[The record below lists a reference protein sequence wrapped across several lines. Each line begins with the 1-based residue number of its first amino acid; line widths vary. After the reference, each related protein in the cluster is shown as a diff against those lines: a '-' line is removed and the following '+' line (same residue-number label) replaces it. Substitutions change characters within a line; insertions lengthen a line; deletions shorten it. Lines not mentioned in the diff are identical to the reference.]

1 MDFGILGPLEI
12 TGMPSGTISAGRQR
26 CLLAMLLLEP
36 GQVVPLERIA
46 DALWGEQW
54 PDTVRNAVQVV
65 VSRLRRSFA
74 GHPVQVLARANGY
87 LIDVAPNRVDLHRF
101 RASVAKA
108 RELAWHDDA
117 AAAELFQR
125 ALCLWRGAPL
135 AGIESELISERIA
148 PALEHERVGALL
160 DYHDAVLRLD
170 RAAELVPALLALTHE
185 HPFEQRLWAQLM
197 IALHRTGRT
206 RDALAAYR
214 RLHRRLSRELGLEPM
229 AELRALEQAVLRG
242 ETLRHQPQPRVRRRE
257 AFDGPAQLPPTV
269 GDFTG
274 RAVELDELVRTLTA
288 TGEAVPVVTL
298 AGQGGVGKTTLAVRA
313 AHMVTDRFPDGQLY
327 VDLCGTQDE
336 VRDPARVLANFL
348 LSLGVDGGA
357 IPDEL
362 ADRSAL
368 FRSKL
373 AGRRV
378 LVLLDNAV
386 GEDQVRPLLPG
397 SAGCAVV
404 VTSRARLSG
413 LEGGRPLDVEV
424 FTPEQA
430 WAFLVGVV
438 GQERIEAEPGA
449 VAEIARLCGYLP
461 LAVRVA
467 AAKLVARSRLG
478 IGQLAARLA
487 DECGRLD
494 ELVAGDLAVR
504 ASLALSYTGLR
515 PAEQRALRLLGLL
528 DVTDFASWVC
538 AALLDVS
545 PARAEATLEALADVH
560 LVEDVGVD
568 VCGQTR
574 YRLHDLTRL
583 FARERATES
592 DSPEEIAAALER
604 ARTAWLA
611 LAEAADDLLDN
622 RTLERIS
629 NCPDRERLAAEEP
642 EILGGNAAG
651 WFDVEARNLQ
661 AIVTGGARMP
671 VGWQIAEALV
681 GYFEYR
687 VLGQD
692 WERTHLAALEKCVAE
707 GDRLGEAVLLRGLAD
722 RAWGRGSADCLR
734 YARQAEQLFAELGH
748 DTGRAQALSLLGL
761 GLRLEGAYD
770 ESMAAYA
777 ESRRLSGEQAKHRTT
792 ILSLINESIIHRVR
806 GEADQALRCVLE
818 VRRLAGAIGFAR
830 AEAEAWMRLGNL
842 RQDRRQWD
850 EAVDAYRTAAAGFRR
865 LDHAGFHTLTLT
877 HLGDLHL
884 RTGDLSAAEDTLDQA
899 VEVASN
905 YRHHS
910 SSFLPMELLA
920 EVHLEQG
927 RYDLAAAEL
936 TGYVAEYRE
945 RRLVA
950 RLPGALAKLGRAL
963 HGTGRVAEAVE
974 AWTEGRALHLE
985 LGNHAGAAELD
996 ELLGG
1001 ITESTA

>member
-12 TGMPSGTISAGRQR
+12 IGMPSGTISAGRQR

-87 LIDVAPNRVDLHRF
+87 LIDVAPERVDLHRF

-125 ALCLWRGAPL
+125 ALGLWRGAPL

-214 RLHRRLSRELGLEPM
+214 RLHRRLTRELGLEPM

-242 ETLRHQPQPRVRRRE
+242 ESLHHQPRVRAPRRD

-274 RAVELDELVRTLTA
+274 RTTELAELVRTLTA
-288 TGEAVPVVTL
+288 AGEAVPVVTL

-313 AHMVTDRFPDGQLY
+313 AHLVADRFPDGQLY
-327 VDLCGTQDE
+327 VDLCGTQEE

-357 IPDEL
+357 IPDDL

-378 LVLLDNAV
+378 LVLLDNAA

-413 LEGGRPLDVEV
+413 LEGGRALDVEV

-430 WAFLVGVV
+430 RAFLAGVV
-438 GQERIEAEPGA
+438 GQDRIDAEPGA
-449 VAEIARLCGYLP
+449 VDEIARLCGYLP

-487 DECGRLD
+487 GECGRLD

-504 ASLALSYTGLR
+504 ASLALGYTGLR
-515 PAEQRALRLLGLL
+515 QAEQRALRLLGLL

-538 AALLDVS
+538 AALLDV
-545 PARAEATLEALADVH
+545 PAAEAESTLEALVDVH
-560 LVEDVGVD
+560 LVEDVGTD

-583 FARERATES
+583 FARERAEETE
-592 DSPEEIAAALER
+592 SPEEITAALGR
-604 ARTAWLA
+604 ARRAWLA

-629 NCPDRERLAAEEP
+629 GGHDRPFTGEP
-642 EILGGNAAG
+642 EVLGGNAAG

-661 AIVTGGARMP
+661 AIVTGGASMP

-692 WERTHLAALEKCVAE
+692 WERTHLAALQRCEAE
-707 GDRLGEAVLLRGLAD
+707 GDRLGTAVLLRGLAD

-777 ESRRLSGEQAKHRTT
+777 ESRRLSGEQGKHRTT

-865 LDHAGFHTLTLT
+865 LDHTGFHTLTLT

-884 RTGDLSAAEDTLDQA
+884 RTGDLAAAEDTLEQA
-899 VEVASN
+899 VEVAQH

-910 SSFLPMELLA
+910 TSFLPMELLA
-920 EVHLEQG
+920 AVHLEQG

-963 HGTGRVAEAVE
+963 QGTGRVAEAVE
-974 AWTEGRALHLE
+974 AWTEARALYLE
-985 LGNHAGAAELD
+985 LGDRAGATELD

>member
-1 MDFGILGPLEI
+1 MGPLEI
-12 TGMPSGTISAGRQR
+12 TGVPSGTISAGRQR

-46 DALWGEQW
+46 DALWGEDW

-74 GHPVQVLARANGY
+74 GHPVQILARANGY
-87 LIDVAPNRVDLHRF
+87 LIDVPPSRVDLHRF
-101 RASVAKA
+101 RAWVAKA

-117 AAAELFQR
+117 TAAELFQR
-125 ALCLWRGAPL
+125 ALCLWRGAPM
-135 AGIESELISERIA
+135 AGVESELISERIA

-214 RLHRRLSRELGLEPM
+214 RLHRRLGRELGLEPT
-229 AELRALEQAVLRG
+229 AELKALEQAVLRG
-242 ETLRHQPQPRVRRRE
+242 DSLRHQPVRQHRTPRRE

-274 RAVELDELVRTLTA
+274 RTAELDELVRTLTA
-288 TGEAVPVVTL
+288 PGEAVPVVTL

-313 AHMVTDRFPDGQLY
+313 AHLVTEHFPDGQLY
-327 VDLCGTQDE
+327 VDLCGTQDA

-357 IPDEL
+357 IPDDL

-373 AGRRV
+373 AGRKV
-378 LVLLDNAV
+378 LVLLDNAAD
-386 GEDQVRPLLPG
+386 EEQVRPLLPG

-413 LEGGRPLDVEV
+413 LEGGRSLDVEV

-430 WAFLVGVV
+430 WAFLAGVV
-438 GQERIEAEPGA
+438 GQDRIDAEPGA
-449 VAEIARLCGYLP
+449 VAEITRLCGYLP

-467 AAKLVARSRLG
+467 GAKLVARSRLG

-515 PAEQRALRLLGLL
+515 PEEQRALRLLGLL

-538 AALLDVS
+538 AAVLDVS
-545 PARAEATLEALADVH
+545 AAEAESTLDALVDVH
-560 LVEDVGVD
+560 LVEVVGID
-568 VCGQTR
+568 VCGRTR

-583 FARERATES
+583 FARERAEESEPPQETE
-592 DSPEEIAAALER
+592 AALGR

-661 AIVTGGARMP
+661 AIVAGGARGP
-671 VGWQIAEALV
+671 IGWQIAEALV

-692 WERTHLAALEKCVAE
+692 WERTHLAALERCEAE
-707 GDRLGEAVLLRGLAD
+707 GDRLGAAVLLRGLAD

-734 YARQAEQLFAELGH
+734 YARKAERLFAELGH
-748 DTGRAQALSLLGL
+748 DTGRSQALSLLGL

-777 ESRRLSGEQAKHRTT
+777 ESRRLSGEQGKHRTT
-792 ILSLINESIIHRVR
+792 IMSLINESIIHRVR

-842 RQDRRQWD
+842 RQDRGQWD

-884 RTGDLSAAEDTLDQA
+884 RTGDLHSAEDTLEQA
-899 VEVASN
+899 VEAAAN

-950 RLPGALAKLGRAL
+950 RLPGALAKLGRAR
-963 HGTGRVAEAVE
+963 HGTGQVAEAVE
-974 AWTEGRALHLE
+974 AWTEARALHLE
-985 LGNHAGAAELD
+985 LGNRAGAAELD